1 MYNVRNTKFK
11 LKQLRLAH
19 GYSQNEVAK
28 KSNIKFGTYRYIET
42 KPNFNITM
50 ENYIKLANL
59 YNISIDYLIND
70 NVKPKCHNEL
80 VILNTFKKIEALKK
94 IDFNKDEIEDDTTL
108 IIPKDVC
115 TKALQINFDYKN
127 IKLDFYPF
135 NLLDKLYGNWVVF
148 HKINLTKDLT
158 KDLDEIFNKYL
169 TEREETVLKLKYA
182 SNLTLEM
189 IGIIFNVN
197 KERIRQIEGRAIRKL
212 RKNGIMELIL
222 YSTRKER
229 ESALE
234 DIKVLELQIKKHEK
248 TLINYNQT
256 PVTSYTND
264 KKYDSLLKK
273 DLDQLNISIRTYN
286 SLIRADL
293 RTIEDV
299 LKIITDVKLL
309 NIRSFGK
316 KAFFEL
322 LSALEEESLITY
334 DHNIDNMLECLYTI
348 EIRDLKR
355 FKLNEVL

>member
-1 MYNVRNTKFK
+1 MINYSLENVKEK

-42 KPNFNITM
+42 KPNFNIKM

-80 VILNTFKKIEALKK
+80 VILNTF
-94 IDFNKDEIEDDTTL
+94 NKDEIEDDTTL

-115 TKALQINFDYKN
+115 TKALQNNFDYKN

-135 NLLDKLYGNWVVF
+135 NLLDKIYGNWVVF

-158 KDLDEIFNKYL
+158 SDLDEIFNKYL
-169 TEREETVLKLKYA
+169 TKRESSVLKLKYA
-182 SNLTLEM
+182 SSLTLEM

-222 YSTRKER
+222 YSTRKEK
-229 ESALE
+229 ESALD
-234 DIKVLELQIKKHEK
+234 DIRVLKLQIKKHEK
-248 TLINYNQT
+248 ALIDYNQT
-256 PVTSYTND
+256 PVTTYTND
-264 KKYDSLLKK
+264 KEYDSLLKK

-309 NIRSFGK
+309 KIRSFGK

-322 LSALEEESLITY
+322 LSALEEENLITY
-334 DHNIDNMLECLYTI
+334 NHKMVYHYHMYYI
-348 EIRDLKR
+348 
-355 FKLNEVL
+355 V